1 MEKHYT
7 RKQMET
13 LESLGVMQSFLT
25 ATHSDYKRGTTRK
38 QDETVREIYEQATGK
53 KEERNMN
60 CPQCVLTLYRQAG
73 TLYYKSKEYWEEYD
87 RKKKEEEEKN
97 NPDVEMKDGTITF
110 NFERALEEEK
120 KIKNNK
126 EKKKDNGKTKK

>member
-7 RKQMET
+7 RKQMEA
-13 LESLGVMQSFLT
+13 LENLGIMQSFLT

-38 QDETVREIYEQATGK
+38 QDETVKDIYEQATGK

-73 TLYYKSKEYWEEYD
+73 TLYFKSKEYYD

-97 NPDVEMKDGTITF
+97 KPDVEMKDGTIVF

-120 KIKNNK
+120 KIKNKNK
-126 EKKKDNGKTKK
+126 KQTKDNGKTKK